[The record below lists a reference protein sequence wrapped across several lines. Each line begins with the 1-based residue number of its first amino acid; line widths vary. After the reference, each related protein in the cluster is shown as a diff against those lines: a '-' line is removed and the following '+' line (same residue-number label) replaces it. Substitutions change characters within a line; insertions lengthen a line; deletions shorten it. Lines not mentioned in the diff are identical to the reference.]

1 MQILDTLIFYTHTQH
16 NKNKTS
22 HENIFHSCIHFGSCR
37 DVEVIKHTKR
47 NKHIL
52 RGSLHRGWFFASA
65 HRSYFKVEAPQVSFL
80 LFQLTVVVVQE
91 ARLGRGTAPRA
102 DTNSHSRP
110 RTSSWLCLEAA
121 VSVGEFGGWRLGSD
135 FEWC

>member
-1 MQILDTLIFYTHTQH
+1 MQILGTLIFYTHTHTQH

-22 HENIFHSCIHFGSCR
+22 HENIFHSCIHFASCR
-37 DVEVIKHTKR
+37 DVEVIKHTKM

-80 LFQLTVVVVQE
+80 RFQLTVVVVQE
-91 ARLGRGTAPRA
+91 AQLGR
-102 DTNSHSRP
+102 
-110 RTSSWLCLEAA
+110 EAA
-121 VSVGEFGGWRLGSD
+121 PPG
-135 FEWC
+135 